1 MPELII
7 PAHLKRARVPIKVTF
22 LLNRSLNRLMIGL
35 PEQFPTPPGWEKIV
49 CTTAAEVD
57 AMSARLRRQEQIDEE
72 MTDEQRDAIEGPI
85 RDYARK
91 ELVTLMMNSSNS
103 LNRDFCRFAL
113 ARMDEA
119 DAARRKNK
127 RTSYQHA
134 EGYEAGH

>member
-1 MPELII
+1 MPELLI
-7 PAHLKRARVPIKVTF
+7 PAHLKRARVPIRVTF

-35 PEQFPTPPGWEKIV
+35 PEQFPAPPGWEKIV

-72 MTDEQRDAIEGPI
+72 LTDEQREAIEGPI

-91 ELVTLMMNSSNS
+91 ELVTLMMNSHNAI
-103 LNRDFCRFAL
+103 NHDFCRFAL

-127 RTSYQHA
+127 RESYMHCEAA
-134 EGYEAGH
+134 EQGH